1 MVTDACVLV
10 VDDIASNRR
19 ILVRHLEKHG
29 VSHIIEAADGRQALE
44 ILHSQ
49 PVDLVLLDVMMPE
62 VDGYEVLSRMRADEN
77 LHRLPVIMITA
88 LDDMDSAVRCIEAG
102 AEDYVLKPFNAVL
115 LRARVSACLEKKRL
129 RDVERE
135 YLRRYDIPTGLPNQD
150 LFLSRLAE
158 ELKRWHQVP
167 SLFGMLLVRLDRYR
181 MIIDSL
187 GQRTGDQFAVAMA
200 SRLTQTLPGQ
210 AMMARLSPNEFAILL
225 TNLAHATEATAIA
238 RRIHNELG
246 KAMVLEGHEVSGKVH
261 VGAALSSTAYERPED
276 MLRDAGLAANTA
288 GLNQGYQVFDEA
300 MHRQAMHRLMLEPE
314 LERAIAEN
322 ELVLHYQ
329 PIVDLNTRLI
339 AGFEALV
346 RWQHPERGMVPP
358 DEFIGLAEET
368 GLIVPIG
375 TYVLEEACRQAAQW
389 NIRLGENRQITV
401 GVNVSA
407 RQFAEP
413 TFPEIVARA
422 CQAAGLNRSLLK
434 LELTET
440 AVIGNIDL
448 VEQIL
453 RELKMMSVRA
463 VLDDFGTGYCSLT
476 YLHRFPFDGLKIDK
490 SFVEG
495 IDNRAKN
502 REIVHSTIMLAHRL
516 GMEVVAEGIEAEAE
530 GQALQQLDCEYG
542 QGTLFDLSLP
552 AEDATRRLFGAENPV
567 LAP

>member
-1 MVTDACVLV
+1 MVADACVLV

-19 ILVRHLEKHG
+19 ILLRLLEKQG
-29 VSHIIEAADGRQALE
+29 VDHVIEAVDGRQALE
-44 ILHSQ
+44 MLNSH

-62 VDGYEVLSRMRADEN
+62 IDGYEVLSRMRADEN
-77 LHRLPVIMITA
+77 FHRLPVIMITA

-102 AEDYVLKPFNAVL
+102 AEDYILKPFNSVL
-115 LRARVSACLEKKRL
+115 LRARVRACLEKKRL

-135 YLRRYDIPTGLPNQD
+135 YLSRYDIPTGLPNQD
-150 LFLSRLAE
+150 LFLSRLSE
-158 ELKRWHQVP
+158 EFNRWQRFP
-167 SLFGMLLVRLDRYR
+167 SLFGTLLVRLDRYR
-181 MIIDSL
+181 MILDSL
-187 GQRTGDQFAVAMA
+187 GQRSGDHFAVTMA
-200 SRLTQTLPGQ
+200 TRLTQILSGQ
-210 AMMARLSPNEFAILL
+210 AMTARLSPNEFAVLL
-225 TNLAHATEATAIA
+225 TNLAHAAEATAIA

-246 KAMVLEGHEVSGKVH
+246 RAMVVEGHEVSGQVH
-261 VGAALSSTAYERPED
+261 VGVALSSTAYDHPEN

-288 GLNQGYQVFDEA
+288 SQNQGYQVFDET

-346 RWQHPERGMVPP
+346 RWQHPDRGMVPP
-358 DEFIGLAEET
+358 DDFIGLAEET

-389 NIRLGENRQITV
+389 NARMGEGQRITV

-413 TFPEIVARA
+413 KFPEIVARA

-440 AVIGNIDL
+440 AVIGNIGL

-453 RELKMMSVRA
+453 NELKIMSVRA

-495 IDNRAKN
+495 IDSRTKN

-516 GMEVVAEGIEAEAE
+516 GMEVVAEGIEATGE
-530 GQALQQLDCEYG
+530 GEVLQQLGCEYG
-542 QGTLFDLSLP
+542 QGTLFDHPLP
-552 AEDATRRLFGAENPV
+552 AAEAARHLFGTTE
-567 LAP
+567 

>member
-10 VDDIASNRR
+10 VDDIATNRR
-19 ILVRHLEKHG
+19 ILVRHLEKQG
-29 VSHIIEAADGRQALE
+29 VKHIIEAEDGRQALE

-49 PVDLVLLDVMMPE
+49 PVDLVLLDVMMPQM
-62 VDGYEVLSRMRADEN
+62 DGYEVLNHMRADET

-102 AEDYVLKPFNAVL
+102 AEDYVLKPFNSVL

-158 ELKRWHQVP
+158 ELKRRQKLP
-167 SLFGMLLVRLDRYR
+167 PLFGTLLVRLDRYR

-187 GQRTGDQFAVAMA
+187 GQRAGDRFAVTMA
-200 SRLTQTLPGQ
+200 TRLTQALPGQ
-210 AMMARLSPNEFAILL
+210 AMIARLGPNEFAILL
-225 TNLAHATEATAIA
+225 THLAHATEATAIA
-238 RRIHNELG
+238 RHIHNELG
-246 KAMVLEGHEVSGKVH
+246 KAMVLESHEVSGKVH
-261 VGAALSSTAYERPED
+261 VGVALSSTAYHRPED

-288 GLNQGYQVFDEA
+288 GQNQGYQVFDET
-300 MHRQAMHRLMLEPE
+300 MHRHAMHRLMLEPE
-314 LERAIAEN
+314 LERAVAEN

-329 PIVDLNTRLI
+329 PIVDLDSRQIT
-339 AGFEALV
+339 GFEALV

-389 NIRLGENRQITV
+389 NARMGEDRRITV

-422 CQAAGLNRSLLK
+422 CEAAGLNRNLLK

-440 AVIGNIDL
+440 AVIDNIDL

-453 RELKMMSVRA
+453 QELKVMSVRA

-476 YLHRFPFDGLKIDK
+476 YLHRFPFDGLKIDR

-495 IDNRAKN
+495 IDNRTKN

-516 GMEVVAEGIEAEAE
+516 GMEVVAEGIEAEGE
-530 GQALQQLDCEYG
+530 GGVLRQLGCKYG
-542 QGTLFDLSLP
+542 QGTLFGHSLP
-552 AEDATRRLFGAENPV
+552 AEEAGRRLFGTDR
-567 LAP
+567 